1 MLLSF
6 DFHYQT
12 SKHHLHHKYISNFI
26 SSFPKTPKN
35 QTSKLHL
42 HHKYIH
48 FQLWFISSFP
58 TKHLPIEQ
66 NKTWTNKIK
75 PIRKKK
81 KKKKKKTNERNPCE
95 KLCILHI
102 FQNFNFLSK
111 FMMMLVSWSSWNLK
125 LIPTQNKQIKDQ

>member
-42 HHKYIH
+42 HHKYIY

-75 PIRKKK
+75 PKKK
-81 KKKKKKTNERNPCE
+81 KKKKKNNQKTLDKKLINKKKKTTSILERNYVSFTSS
-95 KLCILHI
+95 KILT
-102 FQNFNFLSK
+102 FYP
-111 FMMMLVSWSSWNLK
+111 SSWWCWYLEVLETLN
-125 LIPTQNKQIKDQ
+125 